1 MQPARPQPTIA
12 PSKALYASFSS
23 KMRYLIA
30 LLTLLTAVN
39 AQFGGFFDQMFGGG
53 GGNGNPHEAHQQG
66 SQQAPNNPSDASL
79 FRQRYEHCKI
89 FFPILFNLLHI
100 FLREISE
107 TNSFVLYQQPTATS
121 SSAPTHWP
129 ACTSLTI
136 ARAPST
142 HTRKSSSS
150 PRARGYASQGAGS
163 SQARPL
169 AKSSWRGRG
178 CCRRGDTLEALIWVY
193 DKRHCFEGIRK
204 LDMSVQER

>member
-1 MQPARPQPTIA
+1 
-12 PSKALYASFSS
+12 
-23 KMRYLIA
+23 MRYLIA

-79 FRQRYEHCKI
+79 FRQRYEHSNCDK
-89 FFPILFNLLHI
+89 
-100 FLREISE
+100 FLC
-107 TNSFVLYQQPTATS
+107 PD
-121 SSAPTHWP
+121 THWP

-193 DKRHCFEGIRK
+193 GKRHCFEGIRK